1 MCVLVQL
8 ALRPQLTERLKMD
21 TNVQLVITALRVLIN
36 LYNALLVLMQNTK
49 ELLLFRDVYLAK

>member
-1 MCVLVQL
+1 MV
-8 ALRPQLTERLKMD
+8 

-36 LYNALLVLMQNTK
+36 LYNALLALMQNMK